1 MFTEPAVQ
9 TGAEQ
14 TRQMTQRRGMLAR
27 WVLQVLT
34 IMALVSGFCGWPT
47 AGSAGPLSTDAAQEL
62 TLSPSPVLPQLGP
75 RYAPVTVEVSGV
87 LGGSCPDALLR
98 NLTRRLTPLYDVR
111 LRFYPLRS
119 SSERGEELL
128 WTACDQKPEQC
139 FAFLGELCAHP
150 EWLAS
155 LGGSASLGSA
165 NPSDISPELW
175 AAATR
180 LGLDVADLQNSLRVH
195 RYRRRLRSL
204 WSGPLGSRLLPDVLV
219 NGKRI
224 VGAQLE
230 SRVFDEIDLQR
241 QRAGEALREGAKVS
255 TIFEQLSDPLR
266 EREDEKRRDTR
277 WAPLVLGRFR
287 EPPRPPETV
296 RVDVSGLPC
305 QGPEIAA
312 ATLVY
317 VFHHETFTA
326 GAQARAVFDAWS
338 RLRDRVRLCVLHAP
352 ITPSARRT
360 SELIAQ
366 MAEVDTRLFFRVMEE
381 IIDVMSR
388 RYFLRY
394 DEVAGLLRRRGEL
407 GKVEAASARGR
418 IRVSA
423 DLDQLQRLGLRPGSF
438 LVLGDRVITSWG
450 GPDSLVQEL
459 TRATRTGL
467 LAKLRSRT
475 PR

>member
-1 MFTEPAVQ
+1 VLTERAVH
-9 TGAEQ
+9 TGAE
-14 TRQMTQRRGMLAR
+14 RARRRSQRRGTLGLRVLRVLA
-27 WVLQVLT
+27 L
-34 IMALVSGFCGWPT
+34 T
-47 AGSAGPLSTDAAQEL
+47 AGLGGLCGGPTVGSTSPLPTDAAQEL
-62 TLSPSPVLPQLGP
+62 VLSTPPLLPQLGP

-87 LGGSCPDALLR
+87 LGGTCPDTLLR
-98 NLTRRLTPLYDVR
+98 NLTRRLRPLYDVR

-119 SSERGEELL
+119 SGERGEELW
-128 WTACDQKPEQC
+128 WTACNQKPDQC

-150 EWLAS
+150 EWLVS
-155 LGGSASLGSA
+155 VGGSAPAGA
-165 NPSDISPELW
+165 AIQTEISPDLW

-180 LGLDVADLQNSLRVH
+180 LGLDVADLQTSLRVH
-195 RYRRRLRSL
+195 RHRRRLRSL
-204 WSGPLGSRLLPDVLV
+204 WSDSQGSRLLPEVLV

-241 QRAGEALREGAKVS
+241 HRAALALREGTKLSA
-255 TIFEQLSDPLR
+255 IFEQLSDPAR
-266 EREDEKRRDTR
+266 EREEEKRRDSR
-277 WAPLVLGRFR
+277 WTPSLLGRLL
-287 EPPRPPETV
+287 EPPRSPDTI
-296 RVDVSGLPC
+296 RIDVSGLPC
-305 QGPEIAA
+305 QGPEIASV
-312 ATLVY
+312 TLVY

-360 SELIAQ
+360 SELMAQ
-366 MAEVDTRLFFRVMEE
+366 MAEVDARLFFRVMDE

-394 DEVAGLLRRRGEL
+394 DDVAGLLRRRGEL

-450 GPDSLVQEL
+450 GPESLVQDL
-459 TRATRTGL
+459 TRATRIGFFS
-467 LAKLRSRT
+467 KLRSRT
-475 PR
+475 SR